1 MARILVVYGTNTGH
15 TARIA
20 RAIADALRAK
30 NFEVDVVRDGV
41 GSRAEDYAGV
51 VVAASVRARKY
62 QRTVSRWV
70 RANAGDLQK
79 RPTAFVSVCLA
90 VLDRRPAAQEELQ
103 AVVDRFF
110 AQAGWHPTVTKMVA
124 GALLYTQYNWI
135 VRLVMKRIVKGAGG
149 DTDTSRDYEYT
160 NWDDLRGFAE
170 LFGDRVSGVDAASGA
185 RQAA

>member
-30 NFEVDVVRDGV
+30 TFEVDVVRDGV

-51 VVAASVRARKY
+51 VVAASVRAGKY

-70 RANAGDLQK
+70 RANADALQK

-90 VLDRRPAAQEELQ
+90 VLDRRPTAPQELQ
-103 AVVDRFF
+103 AVVGRFVRET
-110 AQAGWHPTVTKMVA
+110 GWQPTVTKMVA
-124 GALLYTQYNWI
+124 GVLLYTQYNWI

-160 NWDDLRGFAE
+160 DWDDLRRFAE
-170 LFGDRVSGVDAASGA
+170 LFGDRVSGVNVASGA
-185 RQAA
+185 SLVA